1 MPRVSEIES
10 TGRRPSP
17 LAFALAL
24 PAAWQAVT
32 LAWIFAR
39 RVGYPADIEWGE
51 GNVLYEAHRIFHG
64 GAVFG
69 PPDLGYAPNVYPG
82 GHMATLALLGAVFP
96 LDYALGRLLS
106 IAGFAVACAVV
117 GAVVHR
123 HWRDSPFRVPA
134 TAAAIALAC
143 AAYPSVA
150 QWYDL
155 VRVDSLGIGVVLA
168 AAWVATEGA
177 PSPRRAT
184 AAALLLVYAVFV
196 KQTNVAFAAW
206 IVAVSFARDRRYGTR
221 MLAIAVLG
229 GGAIFAALEIATHGW
244 YGFWTFTIPS
254 RHARVAGR
262 VTAGLVALMDVSPT
276 LFALPIAFAF
286 VAGRRALSRRAVV
299 WFGMVAASLLAG
311 LVPYAKI
318 GGSENNFVPI
328 VLPLCAAVLV
338 VAYDTIGCVTER
350 RELGLGLV
358 CAAAGALLVVRPIDA
373 TPCIPSA
380 DRFAHARALNAEI
393 ASLGDGV
400 LVPGSAF
407 LPIRN
412 GHDWPQLTTM
422 GFVDVEWAHVPYD
435 AERVLRENGARIVV
449 LNTREPEVHVE
460 REVLAKYR
468 YVRELHTIAKS
479 WATVETGPQ
488 YVYASSSP

>member
-1 MPRVSEIES
+1 MPRVSETES
-10 TGRRPSP
+10 AGRRLKV
-17 LAFALAL
+17 LALVLAL

-32 LAWIFAR
+32 LASIFAR
-39 RVGYPADIEWGE
+39 RVSYPADIEWGE
-51 GNVLYEAHRIFHG
+51 GNVLYEAHRIFHAR
-64 GAVFG
+64 AVFG

-82 GHMATLALLGAVFP
+82 GHMLTLALLGTVFP

-106 IAGFAVACAVV
+106 IAGFAVACAVA

-123 HWRDSPFRVPA
+123 HWRESVFRVPA

-177 PSPRRAT
+177 PSPKRAT
-184 AAALLLVYAVFV
+184 AAALLLVYAVFI

-206 IVAVSFARDRRYGTR
+206 IVAVSFARDRRYGAR
-221 MLAIAVLG
+221 MLAIAALA
-229 GGAIFAALEIATHGW
+229 GGAILVALEIATHGW

-254 RHARVAGR
+254 RHPRVAGR
-262 VTAGLVALMDVSPT
+262 LAAGLVALIDVTPA

-311 LVPYAKI
+311 LAPYAKI

-328 VLPLCAAVLV
+328 VLPLGAAVLV
-338 VAYDTIGCVTER
+338 VAYDTALCVTAR
-350 RELGLGLV
+350 RDLGLALV
-358 CAAAGALLVVRPIDA
+358 CAAAGALLVTRPIDA
-373 TPCIPSA
+373 TPCVPSA
-380 DRFAHARALNAEI
+380 ERLAQARALNAEI
-393 ASLGDGV
+393 ASLGDSV

-412 GHDWPQLTTM
+412 DHDWPQLTTM
-422 GFVDVEWAHVPYD
+422 GFVDVEWANVPYD
-435 AERVLRENGARIVV
+435 AERVLRDNGARFVV
-449 LNTREPEVHVE
+449 LNTREPDMHVE
-460 REVLAKYR
+460 RAVIAKYR
-468 YVRELHTIAKS
+468 YVRELHTVVKS
-479 WATVETGPQ
+479 WATVATGPE
-488 YVYASSSP
+488 YVYATP